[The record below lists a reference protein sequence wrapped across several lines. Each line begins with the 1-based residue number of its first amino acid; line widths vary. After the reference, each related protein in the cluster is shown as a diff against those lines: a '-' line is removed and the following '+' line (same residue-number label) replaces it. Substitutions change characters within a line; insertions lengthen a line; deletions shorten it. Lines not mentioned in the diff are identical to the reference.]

1 MILCLAHFRYELD
14 FDMDILSFWKCIE
27 SSIQDITE
35 LAPYLPVGKVSEQKQ
50 NIFKIKMFSLFTE
63 LKLEEVKK
71 NKKFCIA
78 HFHSRIFIRWLEI
91 IQDQMWVP
99 HLVWLWGD
107 LWNFVFSHITL
118 ISDLLVT
125 RVKTHQLKL
134 IDLFLQLQ
142 EKKKSDK
149 RDNLIT

>member
-1 MILCLAHFRYELD
+1 
-14 FDMDILSFWKCIE
+14 MDIFSFWKCIE
-27 SSIQDITE
+27 SSIQDIAE
-35 LAPYLPVGKVSEQKQ
+35 LAPYLPVRKVSEQKQ

-71 NKKFCIA
+71 YKKFCIA

>member
-1 MILCLAHFRYELD
+1 MY
-14 FDMDILSFWKCIE
+14 WK
-27 SSIQDITE
+27 
-35 LAPYLPVGKVSEQKQ
+35 
-50 NIFKIKMFSLFTE
+50 
-63 LKLEEVKK
+63 
-71 NKKFCIA
+71 
-78 HFHSRIFIRWLEI
+78 FHSRHSWVSPLFTCQKSQWTKTEYIQNKDVLFIHWTETWRSKEKQEVLHCSFPFTNFHSVVR
-91 IQDQMWVP
+91 DHSRPVVVSFSVP
-99 HLVWLWGD
+99 WGD